1 MTAPDGDDYTWS
13 GSPLE
18 RAVFNTVAAARRFGL
33 KDTTGEMDT
42 DSLETWREEIQT
54 LEARQ
59 YRRVNAPDLR
69 TPDQVERD
77 DVQRLEQ
84 RIAALEA
91 AVFGPINGDC

>member
-1 MTAPDGDDYTWS
+1 MTHVDGDDYTWS

-18 RAVFNTVAAARRFGL
+18 RAVLNTVAAAR
-33 KDTTGEMDT
+33 
-42 DSLETWREEIQT
+42 SLNT
-54 LEARQ
+54 
-59 YRRVNAPDLR
+59 VSPAPMRDLR
-69 TPDQVERD
+69 TPDQVARD